1 MGVFLCSFVTF
12 VPMYTL
18 YNFVL
23 ILTEFFLRIIALFNK
38 KLRLFIDGRKE
49 VFSKLKNEISSDDKI
64 TWIHCAS
71 LGEFE
76 QGRPIIEKLKINYP
90 SHKIVLTF
98 FSPSGYEVRKNYKGA
113 DVICYLPLDTKKNAR
128 KFIQLTN
135 PALAIFVKYEFWPNI
150 LRELKNQQ
158 IKTILVSGI
167 FRENQAF
174 FKGYGTWMRK
184 SLKGFT
190 YFFVQDDNSKNLLN
204 SVGFTNVEKSGDTRF
219 DRVFEITQQNNELS
233 FVSEFK
239 GDNLLLVC
247 GSTWKEDED
256 LLIDYI
262 NNSTAKNQKYI
273 FAPHNIKE
281 KEIIEL
287 KQQLDKKTI
296 LYSEKENHNLAD
308 AEVLIIDAIGFL
320 TKVYYYADISYVG
333 GAFATGLHNV
343 LEPAT
348 FGIPIIIGPEYQ
360 KFKEAIDLVN
370 LGGATSIKSRKELS
384 SELNELFLHTEIRTL
399 KGKISKDFI
408 TNNVGA
414 TKMILTYIDKTL
426 QA

>member
-1 MGVFLCSFVTF
+1 
-12 VPMYTL
+12 MYTL

-23 ILTEFFLRIIALFNK
+23 IVADFFLRIIALFNK
-38 KLRLFIDGRKE
+38 KISLFVDGRKE
-49 VFSKLKNEISSDDKI
+49 VFAKLKNEIPSGSKVI
-64 TWIHCAS
+64 WMHCAS

-76 QGRPIIEKLKINYP
+76 QGRPIIEKLKIKHP
-90 SHKIVLTF
+90 SYKIVLTF
-98 FSPSGYEVRKNYKGA
+98 FSPSGYEVRKNYEGA
-113 DVICYLPLDTKKNAR
+113 DVICYLPLDTKKKAK

-158 IKTILVSGI
+158 IETILVSGI

-174 FKGYGTWMRK
+174 FKGYGAWMRK
-184 SLKGFT
+184 SLKGFSH
-190 YFFVQDDNSKNLLN
+190 FFVQDDNSKNLLN

-219 DRVFEITQQNNELS
+219 DRVFEITQQNNELN
-233 FVSEFK
+233 FVLEFK
-239 GDNLLLVC
+239 VDSILLVC

-273 FAPHNIKE
+273 FAPHNIKQ
-281 KEIIEL
+281 KGIDEL
-287 KQQLDKKTI
+287 QKRITKKTV
-296 LYSEKENHNLAD
+296 LYSEKENHNLVD

-320 TKVYYYADISYVG
+320 TKVYYYADIAYIG

-348 FGIPIIIGPEYQ
+348 FGMPIIIGPDYQ

-370 LGGATSIKSRKELS
+370 LGGVVSIKSQKELK
-384 SELNELFLHTEIRTL
+384 SELNEVFLHTEIRTS

-426 QA
+426 QQ

>member
-1 MGVFLCSFVTF
+1 
-12 VPMYTL
+12 MYTL

-23 ILTEFFLRIIALFNK
+23 ILADFFLRIIALFNK
-38 KLRLFIDGRKE
+38 KLRLFVGGRKE
-49 VFSKLKNEISSDDKI
+49 VFTKLKNEITLGDKVI
-64 TWIHCAS
+64 WIHCAS

-76 QGRPIIEKLKINYP
+76 QGRPIIEKLKVNYP
-90 SHKIVLTF
+90 SYKIVLTF

-128 KFIQLTN
+128 EFINLTN
-135 PALAIFVKYEFWPNI
+135 PTLAIFVKYEFWPNI

-174 FKGYGTWMRK
+174 FKGYGSWMRK
-184 SLKGFT
+184 SLKGFSH
-190 YFFVQDDNSKNLLN
+190 FFVQDDNSQNLLN
-204 SVGFTNVEKSGDTRF
+204 SAGFTNVEKSGDTRF
-219 DRVFEITQQNNELS
+219 DRVFEIIKQNNELN

-239 GDNLLLVC
+239 GDDLLLVC
-247 GSTWKEDED
+247 GSTWREDED
-256 LLIDYI
+256 LLVEYI

-273 FAPHNIKE
+273 FAPHNIKQ
-281 KEIIEL
+281 KEIDEL
-287 KQQLDKKTI
+287 LKWITKKTV
-296 LYSEKENHNLAD
+296 LYSEKENHNLED

-320 TKVYYYADISYVG
+320 TKVYSYADIAYVG

-348 FGIPIIIGPEYQ
+348 FGIPIIIGPDYQ

-370 LGGATSIKSRKELS
+370 LDGVTSIKNQKELN
-384 SELNELFLHTEIRTL
+384 SELNELFLHTEIRIS
-399 KGKISKDFI
+399 KGEISKDFI

-414 TKMILTYIDKTL
+414 TKMILAYIDKRVL
-426 QA
+426 Q

>member
-1 MGVFLCSFVTF
+1 
-12 VPMYTL
+12 MYTL

-23 ILTEFFLRIIALFNK
+23 IVAEFFLRIIALFNK
-38 KLRLFIDGRKE
+38 KLRLFVDGRKE
-49 VFSKLKNEISSDDKI
+49 VFVKLKNEIPSGSKVV
-64 TWIHCAS
+64 WMHCAS

-76 QGRPIIEKLKINYP
+76 QGRPIIEKLKIKYP
-90 SHKIVLTF
+90 SYKIVLTF
-98 FSPSGYEVRKNYKGA
+98 FSPSGYEVRKNYNGA
-113 DVICYLPLDTKKNAR
+113 DVICYLPLDTKKNA
-128 KFIQLTN
+128 KEFIQLTN

-174 FKGYGTWMRK
+174 FKGYGAWMRK
-184 SLKGFT
+184 SLKGFSH
-190 YFFVQDDNSKNLLN
+190 FFVQDDNSKNLLN
-204 SVGFTNVEKSGDTRF
+204 SVGFTNIEKSGDTRF
-219 DRVFEITQQNNELS
+219 DRVFEITQQNNELN

-239 GDNLLLVC
+239 GENLLLVC

-256 LLIDYI
+256 LLVEYI

-273 FAPHNIKE
+273 FAPHNIKQ
-281 KEIIEL
+281 KEIDEL
-287 KQQLDKKTI
+287 QNRITKKTV
-296 LYSEKENHNLAD
+296 LYSEKENHNLVD

-320 TKVYYYADISYVG
+320 TKVYYYADIAYVG

-348 FGIPIIIGPEYQ
+348 FGTPIIIGPDYQ

-370 LGGATSIKSRKELS
+370 LGGVTSIKSQKELD
-384 SELNELFLHTEIRTL
+384 SELNELFLHTEIRTS
-399 KGKISKDFI
+399 KGEISKDFI
-408 TNNVGA
+408 KNNVGA

-426 QA
+426 QP